1 MNTIIPVENND
12 VLAAFRSFLKRLMES
27 GVVEALLVPLETG
40 DGTVLPALV
49 TDPARLDAERA
60 NPLMPVMPINNA
72 RAVSAITGKHT
83 PAKIGAVLRPCE
95 IRALVELVKLQQ
107 ATLDHVLV
115 IGMDC
120 PGTYE
125 LNEFLSRNGG
135 HGERCAANFA
145 EYLTAAREGR
155 EPVIEGLELRPA
167 CRMCIHPML
176 ENVDVHIHLFG
187 VDVNRGLPVTLKDD
201 VAAALQ
207 ITEPGAGGG
216 ESLGEAVTRLT
227 AGRQKVREEAL
238 GNIRK
243 QMASNGGITGL
254 FTSCIRCHNCM
265 TACPIC
271 YCKTC
276 LFKTA
281 AFDHE
286 PSFYLNAARR
296 KGATRLL
303 GDTLLFHMT
312 RLNHMSTS
320 CISCGMCTSACPS
333 DIPVGAIFS
342 AIGEQVQAEF
352 EYVPGRDAAEA
363 LPLITFHPDE
373 WTEIGE
379 EK

>member
-1 MNTIIPVENND
+1 MNTVLPIENNNIP
-12 VLAAFRSFLKRLMES
+12 AALRGFLRRLIES
-27 GVVEALLVPLETG
+27 GIVEALLVPHQTG

-60 NPLMPVMPINNA
+60 DPLMPVMPINNA
-72 RAVSAITGKHT
+72 RAVSAITGRYK
-83 PAKIGAVLRPCE
+83 PAKMGVVLRPCE
-95 IRALVELVKLQQ
+95 IRALIELVKLQQ
-107 ATLDHVLV
+107 ASLDNVTI
-115 IGMDC
+115 IGIDC

-125 LNEFLSRNGG
+125 LNKFLNAG
-135 HGERCAANFA
+135 HGENSAANLA
-145 EYLTAAREGR
+145 EYLTAAKEGR
-155 EPVIEGLELRPA
+155 EPLIEGLELRQA
-167 CRMCIHPML
+167 CQMCVHPVP

-187 VDVNRGLPVTLKDD
+187 VDVTHGLPVTMDD
-201 VAAALQ
+201 EIAIALN
-207 ITEPGAGGG
+207 ITESGAGGPFGKSIG
-216 ESLGEAVTRLT
+216 EVVARLM
-227 AGRQKVREEAL
+227 AARQKVRERAL
-238 GNIRK
+238 GDIHQRMN
-243 QMASNGGITGL
+243 ANGGIASL

-286 PSFYLNAARR
+286 PSYYLNAARR

-303 GDTLLFHMT
+303 GDTLLFHLT

-320 CISCGMCTSACPS
+320 CVSCGICSSACPS
-333 DIPVGAIFS
+333 DIPVGIIFS
-342 AIGEQVQAEF
+342 AIGEQVQGEF
-352 EYVPGRDAAEA
+352 EYVPGRDVSEP

-373 WTEIGE
+373 WTEVGE

>member
-1 MNTIIPVENND
+1 MNTVIPVENTD
-12 VLAAFRSFLKRLMES
+12 LLAALRGFLRGMIEN
-27 GVVEALLVPLETG
+27 GIVEALLVPLETG

-49 TDPARLDAERA
+49 TDPARLKSA

-83 PAKIGAVLRPCE
+83 PAKVGVVLRPCE
-95 IRALVELVKLQQ
+95 IRALIELVKLQQ
-107 ATLDHVLV
+107 ASLENVT
-115 IGMDC
+115 IMGMDC

-125 LNEFLSRNGG
+125 V
-135 HGERCAANFA
+135 A
-145 EYLTAAREGR
+145 ESVAKGIWRQPASLTAYLEAAKEGR
-155 EPVIEGLELRPA
+155 ELDIDGLSLRQA
-167 CRMCIHPML
+167 CQMCIHPVP
-176 ENVDVHIHLFG
+176 ENMDIHIRLFG
-187 VDVNRGLPVTLKDD
+187 VDVTHGLPITMNDEI
-201 VAAALQ
+201 AAALN
-207 ITEPGAGGG
+207 ITESGVGGG
-216 ESLGEAVTRLT
+216 ESIDEAVSRLT
-227 AGRQKVREEAL
+227 AGRQKVRERTL
-238 GNIRK
+238 GDIR
-243 QMASNGGITGL
+243 QRMASNGGVASL

-286 PSFYLNAARR
+286 PAFYLNAARR

-333 DIPVGAIFS
+333 GIPVGTIFA

-352 EYVPGRDAAEA
+352 EYVPGHDAAEL
-363 LPLITFHPDE
+363 LPLITFQSDE

>member
-1 MNTIIPVENND
+1 MNTVLTVENND
-12 VLAAFRSFLKRLMES
+12 VLEALRGFLRRMIES

-49 TDPARLDAERA
+49 TDPARLETA
-60 NPLMPVMPINNA
+60 NPLLPVMPINNA

-83 PAKIGAVLRPCE
+83 PAKIGVVLRPCE
-95 IRALVELVKLQQ
+95 IRALIELVKLQQ
-107 ATLDHVLV
+107 ASLENVTI
-115 IGMDC
+115 IGIDC

-125 LNEFLSRNGG
+125 VAESVAKGIWKQPASLSTYL
-135 HGERCAANFA
+135 EAAK
-145 EYLTAAREGR
+145 EGR
-155 EPVIEGLELRPA
+155 EPDIEGLSLRRA
-167 CRMCIHPML
+167 CQMCIHPVPD
-176 ENVDVHIHLFG
+176 NVDIRIHLFG
-187 VDVNRGLPVTLKDD
+187 VDVTHRFPLTMKDEIAVALNVT
-201 VAAALQ
+201 
-207 ITEPGAGGG
+207 ESGMGGG
-216 ESLGEAVTRLT
+216 ESHGEAVARLT
-227 AGRQKVREEAL
+227 AGRQKVREEVL
-238 GNIRK
+238 GDIR
-243 QMASNGGITGL
+243 QRMASNGGIASL

-265 TACPIC
+265 TVCPIC

-286 PSFYLNAARR
+286 PDFYLNAARR

-320 CISCGMCTSACPS
+320 CVSCGMCTSACPS
-333 DIPVGAIFS
+333 GIPVGTIFS
-342 AIGEQVQAEF
+342 AIGEQVQADF
-352 EYVPGRDAAEA
+352 EYVPGREVAEA

>member
-1 MNTIIPVENND
+1 
-12 VLAAFRSFLKRLMES
+12 
-27 GVVEALLVPLETG
+27 
-40 DGTVLPALV
+40 
-49 TDPARLDAERA
+49 
-60 NPLMPVMPINNA
+60 MPVMPINNA

-83 PAKIGAVLRPCE
+83 PAKVGVVLRPCE
-95 IRALVELVKLQQ
+95 IRALIELVKLQQ
-107 ATLDHVLV
+107 ASLENVT
-115 IGMDC
+115 IMGMDC

-125 LNEFLSRNGG
+125 V
-135 HGERCAANFA
+135 A
-145 EYLTAAREGR
+145 ESVAKGIWRQPASLTAYLEAAKEGR
-155 EPVIEGLELRPA
+155 ELDIDGLSLRQA
-167 CRMCIHPML
+167 CQMCIHPVP
-176 ENVDVHIHLFG
+176 ENMDIHIRLFG
-187 VDVNRGLPVTLKDD
+187 VDVTHGLPITMNDEI
-201 VAAALQ
+201 AAALN
-207 ITEPGAGGG
+207 ITESGVGGG
-216 ESLGEAVTRLT
+216 ESIDEAVSRLT
-227 AGRQKVREEAL
+227 AGRQKVRERTL
-238 GNIRK
+238 GDIR
-243 QMASNGGITGL
+243 QRMASNGGVASL

-286 PSFYLNAARR
+286 PAFYLNAARR

-333 DIPVGAIFS
+333 GIPVGTIFA

-352 EYVPGRDAAEA
+352 EYVPGHDAAEL
-363 LPLITFHPDE
+363 LPLITFQSDE

>member
-1 MNTIIPVENND
+1 MNAILTVENND
-12 VLAAFRSFLKRLMES
+12 LLAALRGFLRRLIDS
-27 GVVEALLVPLETG
+27 RIVEALLVPLETG
-40 DGTVLPALV
+40 DGTALPALV
-49 TDPARLDAERA
+49 TDPARLETA

-83 PAKIGAVLRPCE
+83 PAKIGVVLRSCE
-95 IRALVELVKLQQ
+95 IRALIELVKLQQ
-107 ATLDHVLV
+107 ATLENVTI
-115 IGMDC
+115 IGIDC
-120 PGTYE
+120 LGTYE
-125 LNEFLSRNGG
+125 VAESVAKGIWKQPASLSTYL
-135 HGERCAANFA
+135 EAAK
-145 EYLTAAREGR
+145 EGR
-155 EPVIEGLELRPA
+155 EPDIIGLSLRQA
-167 CRMCIHPML
+167 CQMCIHPAP
-176 ENVDVHIHLFG
+176 ENVDIHIHLFG
-187 VDVNRGLPVTLKDD
+187 VDLIHGLPVTLKDEIA
-201 VAAALQ
+201 VALNL
-207 ITEPGAGGG
+207 TESSAGGG
-216 ESLGEAVTRLT
+216 ESIDEAVSRLT
-227 AGRQKVREEAL
+227 AGRQKVREKTLAD
-238 GNIRK
+238 IRGR
-243 QMASNGGITGL
+243 MASNGGIAGL

-281 AFDHE
+281 TFDHE

-333 DIPVGAIFS
+333 DIPVGTIFS

-352 EYVPGRDAAEA
+352 EYVPGRDVAEP
-363 LPLITFHPDE
+363 LPLITFQADE
-373 WTEIGE
+373 WAEIGE